1 MSIKALRKVSGMGR
15 LMVRSGYH
23 SCSLFFITE
32 VGWKPPE
39 RGRWKSSYQ
48 IPSGNAGSTPAPS
61 ILVGD
66 KKYESKKI

>member
-1 MSIKALRKVSGMGR
+1 VFS
-15 LMVRSGYH
+15 
-23 SCSLFFITE
+23 FFITE
-32 VGWKPPE
+32 IGWKPPE